1 MNSQRASNR
10 SGSHISGL
18 VVGLVALLA
27 TSHASG
33 SSAQAADLPYHLRAT
48 PGQAWNPVDRLAV
61 RTVSDKG
68 RQSDQHGSYDPSVVY
83 PGIYESDQV
92 YKMLAGPQTWAGS
105 RRPARVQHVTCRDA
119 RTALERKGLW
129 NGALNAAGDCRSGEP
144 TDWAIGN
151 FLNFQAGLEDGES
164 SL

>member
-1 MNSQRASNR
+1 MNSQRAGNR
-10 SGSHISGL
+10 SGSHIAGL
-18 VVGLVALLA
+18 VIGLAALLA

-33 SSAQAADLPYHLRAT
+33 SSAQAADLPHHLRAT

-68 RQSDQHGSYDPSVVY
+68 RQSDQRGSYDPSVVY
-83 PGIYESDQV
+83 PGIYETDQV

-105 RRPARVQHVTCRDA
+105 RRPSRVQHVTCRDA
-119 RTALERKGLW
+119 RTALERNGLW
-129 NGALNAAGDCRSGEP
+129 NGALDADGDCRSGEP